1 MLIYVHFICV
11 LYWLIK
17 PRWHLLIKCTDKLL
31 WTCNCNLIR
40 HWFNVHSTSNG
51 CLTCH
56 LGWYWR
62 LNSTCFIFRISHCFD
77 LDQTSANCLN
87 ISKLSIC
94 SVFIHFLFYY
104 LKELMMLKILY
115 QKWVF
120 LCYHINVLFNYQF
133 LPFSFSFFQRNFK
146 NFNTVKKWRK
156 YLSLKL
162 S

>member
-51 CLTCH
+51 YLTCH

-87 ISKLSIC
+87 TSKLSIC
-94 SVFIHFLFYY
+94 SVFIHFL
-104 LKELMMLKILY
+104 LELMMLKIYCIKNECFYVIILMY
-115 QKWVF
+115 YLITNF
-120 LCYHINVLFNYQF
+120 YHSHSLFF
-133 LPFSFSFFQRNFK
+133 RETSKTLTLLK
-146 NFNTVKKWRK
+146 NDVSI
-156 YLSLKL
+156 LV
-162 S
+162 